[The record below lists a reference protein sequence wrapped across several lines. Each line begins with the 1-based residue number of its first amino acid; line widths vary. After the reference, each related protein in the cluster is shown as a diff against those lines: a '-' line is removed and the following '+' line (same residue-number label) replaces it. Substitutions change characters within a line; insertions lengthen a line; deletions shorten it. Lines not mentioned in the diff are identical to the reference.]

1 MRLLESKVT
10 GMQINKV
17 LCAFTVSCPGEGR
30 LHDAGGTTVT
40 VHLLRQLH
48 SQRPGETMGNSGNE
62 PRLDWDQCVTKSVKV
77 ASQTNLFA
85 WYFQLSE
92 FHNIPTQD
100 SLFQKQK
107 GQHLH
112 CSAGSGDFF
121 SFLFFLNLTYLFYFW
136 LHWVFVAAQ
145 VFLFHLVVKE
155 GSCCSLTASHCGA
168 FYCCRAQ
175 ALGHMGFSSFGT
187 QAQQSRVAA
196 SRSRAQQL
204 WPIGLVAL
212 WHVDLPAP
220 GIKPVPPALAGRFIS
235 TMPPGKPHI
244 L

>member
-1 MRLLESKVT
+1 M
-10 GMQINKV
+10 

-121 SFLFFLNLTYLFYFW
+121 SFLFKFNLFIL
-136 LHWVFVAAQ
+136 LLA
-145 VFLFHLVVKE
+145 
-155 GSCCSLTASHCGA
+155 
-168 FYCCRAQ
+168 
-175 ALGHMGFSSFGT
+175 ALGLCCCAGFSLSPCGERRFLLQFDGFSLRCLLLL
-187 QAQQSRVAA
+187 QSTG
-196 SRSRAQQL
+196 SRAH
-204 WPIGLVAL
+204 GLQELQSWAL
-212 WHVDLPAP
+212 ER
-220 GIKPVPPALAGRFIS
+220 RFS
-235 TMPPGKPHI
+235 SCDT
-244 L
+244 

>member
-1 MRLLESKVT
+1 M
-10 GMQINKV
+10 

-175 ALGHMGFSSFGT
+175 ALGHMGF
-187 QAQQSRVAA
+187 
-196 SRSRAQQL
+196 RSCS
-204 WPIGLVAL
+204 PGL
-212 WHVDLPAP
+212 
-220 GIKPVPPALAGRFIS
+220 
-235 TMPPGKPHI
+235 
-244 L
+244 